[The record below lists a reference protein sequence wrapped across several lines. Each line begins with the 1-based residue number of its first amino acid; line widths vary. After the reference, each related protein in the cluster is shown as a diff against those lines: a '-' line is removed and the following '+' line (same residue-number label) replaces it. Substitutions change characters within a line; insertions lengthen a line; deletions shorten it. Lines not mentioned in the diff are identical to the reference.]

1 MDVVQLAKD
10 LGSNPAISK
19 FYNEFTVKCYKD
31 KNKKGHEYPLKT
43 LPLIA
48 ISTLASEFW
57 GCIVPHIIPIYIPGQ
72 VLGVC
77 PGPKLYEFRLEV

>member
-48 ISTLASEFW
+48 ISTLARDLW
-57 GCIVPHIIPIYIPGQ
+57 GCMKELHKIPTPYKYKG
-72 VLGVC
+72 GVS
-77 PGPKLYEFRLEV
+77 PGPTLYEFRLEV

>member
-1 MDVVQLAKD
+1 MGAVDVAQLAKD

-48 ISTLASEFW
+48 ISTLARDLW
-57 GCIVPHIIPIYIPGQ
+57 GCMKELHTIPLYPG
-72 VLGVC
+72 GVS

>member
-1 MDVVQLAKD
+1 MAQLAKD

-48 ISTLASEFW
+48 ISTLARDLW
-57 GCIVPHIIPIYIPGQ
+57 GCMKELHTIPTPYPGL
-72 VLGVC
+72 VKGVS